1 MAVIMYGLSDPVE
14 LQVGSTKV
22 YLIASFS
29 RIENDNLECLASVT
43 PYAVSTPDQE
53 CDDVR
58 EIF

>member
-1 MAVIMYGLSDPVE
+1 MYGLSDPVE